1 MEPHSPNQALAP
13 VRRRVVINSG
23 SRTMEINIKHA
34 DTNAVVEVSG
44 DVDMSNSPRL
54 REALL
59 EIVREGRGSLVVVSL
74 EHVEYV
80 DSSGIASL
88 VEGLQEARKRKVT
101 FRLAGLNDGPR
112 HVLELTR
119 LIDVFDVY
127 SSQAEAL
134 QA

>member
-1 MEPHSPNQALAP
+1 
-13 VRRRVVINSG
+13 VINSG
-23 SRTMEINIKHA
+23 SRSMEINIKNA

-59 EIVREGRGSLVVVSL
+59 KVMRDGHGSMVVVSL
-74 EHVEYV
+74 EQVEYV

-88 VEGLQEARKRKVT
+88 VEGLQEARKRKVS

-127 SSQAEAL
+127 PSQAEAL